1 MSHHL
6 CRVVE
11 MNHIVF
17 ARHFGEGIPTM
28 PVIPRLVIE
37 PETQRSTNL
46 GLNAKQNFQQC
57 QWLANLMGTKNG
69 YQK

>member
-11 MNHIVF
+11 MNHIIF
-17 ARHFGEGIPTM
+17 ARHFGEGIPTV
-28 PVIPRLVIE
+28 PVILCLVIE
-37 PETQRSTNL
+37 PETQRSTSL
-46 GLNAKQNFQQC
+46 GLNAKQNFQPC

>member
-1 MSHHL
+1 
-6 CRVVE
+6 

-46 GLNAKQNFQQC
+46 GLNASGLLTSWEPKMVIRNKQMSPHTEE
-57 QWLANLMGTKNG
+57 ANNIQDV
-69 YQK
+69 Y